1 MIRAIAIDDEPK
13 AISIICHHSASI
25 ADLELIDTFNDPVKA
40 LQFLNTN
47 AIDLIF
53 LDINMPKLSGMELL
67 NKLEVEPLVIITS
80 AYSQFAL
87 ESYSFKTVDYLLK
100 PFELE
105 RFEKAVSKVK
115 ERLATNSVSTSLFL
129 KDGYQNVRVNTSE
142 IQYIKSDGNY
152 LDVYLNDR
160 KISPRMTFS
169 EILKLLPDNFMR
181 VHNSYVVN
189 LSKVDKLSTDTISIS
204 ENTIPVSTSKREL
217 LSSKL
222 NLKNI
227 SHGL

>member
-13 AISIICHHSASI
+13 AISIIRHHTASI
-25 ADLELIDTFNDPVKA
+25 SDLKLIDTFTNPEKA
-40 LQFLNTN
+40 LHFLNTN
-47 AIDLIF
+47 AVDLIF
-53 LDINMPKLSGMELL
+53 LDINMPKLSGMNLL
-67 NKLEVEPLVIITS
+67 NQLEVEPLVIITS

-129 KDGYQNVRVNTSE
+129 KDGYQSVRVNTSE

-204 ENTIPVSTSKREL
+204 EKTIPVSTSKREL
-217 LSSKL
+217 LSNKL

>member
-13 AISIICHHSASI
+13 AISIICHHAASI

-204 ENTIPVSTSKREL
+204 EKTIPVSTSKREL
-217 LSSKL
+217 LSTKL

>member
-13 AISIICHHSASI
+13 AISIIRHHAASI
-25 ADLELIDTFNDPVKA
+25 ADLELIDTFTNPEKA

-80 AYSQFAL
+80 AYSEFAL

-105 RFEKAVSKVK
+105 RFEKAVAKAA
-115 ERLATNSVSTSLFL
+115 ERLSAVSVFPHIFL

-152 LDVYLNDR
+152 LDVYLEDR
-160 KISPRMTFS
+160 KLSPRMTFS
-169 EILKLLPDNFMR
+169 EILELLPDNFMR

-189 LSKVDKLSTDTISIS
+189 LRKVDKLSTNTISIS